1 MSNTVSLTQGKIFQ
15 PLLHFTIPI
24 LLAMCLQAAYGAVD
38 LAVVGW
44 FATAADVSAVNIGA
58 QILQGATVVI
68 MGLSMGTTILL
79 GHKLGGNKAQEA
91 TPVIGSALC
100 FFAVLGLILT
110 FIGNAYTLQIAQ
122 LVNTPPEAM
131 TPTMSYTRI
140 CLSGSIFIIAFNLI
154 GSIFRGLGDS
164 KTPLIAVSIACV
176 CNIFGDLL
184 LVGYFGMA
192 TAGAALAT
200 VASQLISVIVCL
212 QIVKRRGLPFSFS
225 LSAAKP
231 RLDFLWQ
238 MVKLGFPLALQD
250 ALVAVSVLVILVII
264 NGLGVIVS
272 AGVGVAEKL
281 CGFIMLVPSA
291 FGQSLSAFVAIN
303 AGARTDDRAR
313 KALFYGIGASLCVAV
328 IMGYLAGFQGPRL
341 AKIFAGDNIEVIWNA
356 TEFLKA
362 YAIDTFLTSIMFC
375 MCGYFN
381 GYGKTKFVMLQG
393 IIGAFCVR
401 IPVSYFMSLERP
413 VSVFHIGLATPS
425 STVVQIVLCV
435 LYYRIFQK
443 WLPKRRVV

>member
-1 MSNTVSLTQGKIFQ
+1 MSNSISLTKGQIFQ
-15 PLLHFTIPI
+15 PLVHFTLPI

-44 FATAADVSAVNIGA
+44 FATPADVSAVNSGA
-58 QILQGATVVI
+58 QLLQGVTVII
-68 MGLSMGTTILL
+68 MGLSMGTTIIL
-79 GHKLGGNKAQEA
+79 GHKLGGHHEEEA
-91 TPVIGSALC
+91 APVIGSALC
-100 FFAVLGLILT
+100 FFAVLGVVFT
-110 FIGNAYTLQIAQ
+110 FIGNVYSAQ
-122 LVNTPPEAM
+122 LAALMNAPPEALR
-131 TPTMSYTRI
+131 PTISYIRI
-140 CLSGSIFIIAFNLI
+140 CLSGAIFIIAFNLV

-176 CNIFGDLL
+176 CNIFGDLF
-184 LVGYFGMA
+184 LVGYCGMA

-200 VASQLISVIVCL
+200 VASQLISVIVCMY
-212 QIVKRRGLPFSFS
+212 IVKRRGLPFPFS
-225 LSAAKP
+225 LDAAKP
-231 RLDFLWQ
+231 RLDYLWQ

-250 ALVAVSVLVILVII
+250 ALVAVSFLVILIII

-272 AGVGVAEKL
+272 AGVGVAEKI
-281 CGFIMLVPSA
+281 CGFIMLVPSS

-303 AGARTDDRAR
+303 AGAKEDERAQ
-313 KALFYGIGASLCVAV
+313 KALLYGIGASLCVAV
-328 IMGYLAGFQGPRL
+328 VMGYMAWFQGPTL
-341 AKIFAGDNIEVIWNA
+341 AKIFAGTNQEVIWNA
-356 TEFLKA
+356 AEFLKA

-413 VSVFHIGLATPS
+413 VSVFHIAMATPS
-425 STVVQIVLCV
+425 SSVVQIILCL
-435 LYYRIFQK
+435 LYYKIFQR
-443 WLPKRRVV
+443 WLAKSRLA